1 MNLYDNLNN
10 NNNSDNNN
18 NQNGFDIYKQSNYN
32 NQYNN
37 QQFYQVYNDSFKNT
51 KYKKRPSAGIVVLI
65 VILCFFG
72 IWFILGLL
80 SLAPTLDMVSTAK
93 VGRFQNE
100 AYELVTT
107 ARTYIVANNI
117 QESGNFVFTIGG
129 KNATWYP
136 KNGTSKIVDN
146 TLREDLIESA
156 FGNKYKTA
164 FVKVEYNHSGYY
176 ADFYLYLSD
185 GKYCF
190 NGIKEEKLNKE
201 ESLSKD
207 CKNFI
212 SNPSTGY

>member
-1 MNLYDNLNN
+1 MNLYDNNLNN
-10 NNNSDNNN
+10 NNNN

-51 KYKKRPSAGIVVLI
+51 KYKKRPSAGTVVLI

-72 IWFILGLL
+72 IWLIIGLI
-80 SLAPTLDMVSTAK
+80 SLKPTLDMVNTAK
-93 VGRFQNE
+93 VGRFQDK
-100 AYELVTT
+100 ASELVAT
-107 ARTYIVANNI
+107 ARSYIVGNNI
-117 QESGNFVFTIGG
+117 QESGNFVFTIGN

-136 KNGTSKIVDN
+136 KNGSSKTI
-146 TLREDLIESA
+146 TLYEDLIESP

-164 FVKVEYNHSGYY
+164 FVKVEYNHSTYN

-190 NGIKEEKLNKE
+190 NGIKEEKLNIKE
-201 ESLSKD
+201 NISKD

>member
-1 MNLYDNLNN
+1 MNLYDNNLNN
-10 NNNSDNNN
+10 NNNNN

-37 QQFYQVYNDSFKNT
+37 QQFYQVYNDNLKNA
-51 KYKKRPSAGIVVLI
+51 KKRPSTGIVVLI
-65 VILCFFG
+65 VILCCAG
-72 IWFILGLL
+72 IGLVQGL
-80 SLAPTLDMVSTAK
+80 IALRPTLDMVNSAR
-93 VGRFQNE
+93 VGSFQNE
-100 AYELVTT
+100 ASELVET
-107 ARTYIVANNI
+107 ARIYIISNNI
-117 QESGNFVFTIGG
+117 QESGNFVFTIGE
-129 KNATWYP
+129 KKATWYP
-136 KNGTSKIVDN
+136 ESGTSKIVDN
-146 TLREDLIESA
+146 SLRKDLIESA

-190 NGIKEEKLNKE
+190 NGIKQEKLNEKE
-201 ESLSKD
+201 NISKD

>member
-1 MNLYDNLNN
+1 MNSYDNNLNN
-10 NNNSDNNN
+10 NNNNN

-51 KYKKRPSAGIVVLI
+51 KYKKRPSAGMVVLI
-65 VILCFFG
+65 VILCSFG
-72 IWFILGLL
+72 IWLILGLI
-80 SLAPTLDMVSTAK
+80 SLKPTLDMVNTAK
-93 VGRFQNE
+93 VGRFQDE
-100 AYELVTT
+100 ASDLVTT
-107 ARTYIVANNI
+107 ARTFIVSNNI

-136 KNGTSKIVDN
+136 KNGSSKTV
-146 TLREDLIESA
+146 TLYEDLIESP

-164 FVKVEYNHSGYY
+164 FVKVEYNHSTYN

-190 NGIKEEKLNKE
+190 NGIKEEKLNIKE
-201 ESLSKD
+201 NISKD

>member
-1 MNLYDNLNN
+1 MNLYDNNLNN
-10 NNNSDNNN
+10 NNNNNN

-72 IWFILGLL
+72 IWLILGLI
-80 SLAPTLDMVSTAK
+80 SLKPTLDMVSTAK
-93 VGRFQNE
+93 VGRFQDE
-100 AYELVTT
+100 ASDLVTT

-117 QESGNFVFTIGG
+117 QESGNFVFTIGN

-136 KNGTSKIVDN
+136 KNTTSKIINN
-146 TLREDLIESA
+146 TLRKDLIESP

-164 FVKVEYNHSGYY
+164 FVKVEYDHSTYN

-190 NGIKEEKLNKE
+190 NGIKEEKINKK
-201 ESLSKD
+201 ESISKD

>member
-1 MNLYDNLNN
+1 MNLYDNNLNN
-10 NNNSDNNN
+10 NNNNN

-32 NQYNN
+32 NQYNS

-72 IWFILGLL
+72 IWLILGLI
-80 SLAPTLDMVSTAK
+80 SLKPTLDMVSTAK
-93 VGRFQNE
+93 VGRFQDKTSD
-100 AYELVTT
+100 LVTT
-107 ARTYIVANNI
+107 ARTYIVSNNI
-117 QESGNFVFTIGG
+117 QESGNFVFTIGN

-136 KNGTSKIVDN
+136 KNGSSK
-146 TLREDLIESA
+146 TLTLDEDLIESA

-164 FVKVEYNHSGYY
+164 FVKVEYNHSTYN

-190 NGIKEEKLNKE
+190 NGIKEENLTKKE
-201 ESLSKD
+201 NISKD

-212 SNPSTGY
+212 SNPSTRY

>member
-1 MNLYDNLNN
+1 MNLYDNNN
-10 NNNSDNNN
+10 NNNNN

-51 KYKKRPSAGIVVLI
+51 KKRPSAGIVVLI

-72 IWFILGLL
+72 IWFILGLF
-80 SLAPTLDMVSTAK
+80 SLVPTLNMINTAK
-93 VGRFQNE
+93 VGRFQDK
-100 AYELVTT
+100 ASDLVAT
-107 ARTYIVANNI
+107 ARTYIVSNNI
-117 QESGNFVFTIGG
+117 QESGNFVFTIGN

-136 KNGTSKIVDN
+136 KNGSSKIVDN
-146 TLREDLIESA
+146 TLREDLIESP

-164 FVKVEYNHSGYY
+164 FVKVKYNHSGYY

-190 NGIKEEKLNKE
+190 NGIKEDKLNKE

-207 CKNFI
+207 CKSFI